1 MLRKL
6 CFATLFLALGAIC
19 AHAADITGKWNATVS
34 ANGGSYVYDFHQD
47 GTTLKGHAT
56 QMADGKQKGD
66 VAITNGKVDGNTVTF
81 TETLDMSGTPLAITY
96 TGTIDGDT
104 IKFTRMV
111 GASIKED
118 FVATRAK

>member
-1 MLRKL
+1 MIRKF
-6 CFATLFLALGAIC
+6 CFAALFLALGAVC

-34 ANGGSYVYDFHQD
+34 ANGGNYVFDFHQD
-47 GTTLKGHAT
+47 GTTLTGHAKSDK
-56 QMADGKQKGD
+56 AD

-111 GASIKED
+111 GAQIKED

>member
-1 MLRKL
+1 M
-6 CFATLFLALGAIC
+6 
-19 AHAADITGKWNATVS
+19 NATVS

-47 GTTLKGHAT
+47 GTTLTGHAT

-66 VAITNGKVDGNTVTF
+66 VAISNGKVDGNKVTF
-81 TETLDMSGTPLAITY
+81 TETLDMSGKPLAITY

-111 GASIKED
+111 GESIKED